1 MGASQ
6 IARGIREVW
15 RVLVILLIA
24 ACVVMALW
32 PGVLEFNAAIRGGI
46 AAFFVGLAAKSLLM
60 LAMRRRAGDATPP
73 VALNSFL
80 VMGYANSVA
89 GILVGAGA
97 LWYGGVPGFM
107 AAYAAFSFAWVWWWI
122 GRKVAATPDDQG
134 GKEQSLS

>member
-1 MGASQ
+1 MPPQQ
-6 IARGIREVW
+6 ILPAIRVVW
-15 RVLVILLIA
+15 SALAILLLA
-24 ACVVMALW
+24 ACAVMALW
-32 PGVLEFNAAIRGGI
+32 PGGLEFNAAIRGGI

-60 LAMRRRAGDATPP
+60 LSMRRRAGEATPP
-73 VALNSFL
+73 VALNSFV

-122 GRKVAATPDDQG
+122 GRKVAAAQDDQA